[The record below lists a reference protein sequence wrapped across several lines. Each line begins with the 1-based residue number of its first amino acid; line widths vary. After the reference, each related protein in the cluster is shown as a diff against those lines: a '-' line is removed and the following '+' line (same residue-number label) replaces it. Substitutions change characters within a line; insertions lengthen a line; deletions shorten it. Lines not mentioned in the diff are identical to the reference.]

1 MEDFTIK
8 LKYTKLQIVLEII
21 GLLIL
26 IGTIAFVCIR
36 WNQLPPQIPEHYNA
50 MGKIDRWG
58 SKSEIVIM
66 PIIGVFIY
74 VLITVISFFPEIWN
88 LPVQVTDENKET
100 VHSRARSLLILTKVE
115 MLGIFFYIIFYMA
128 ITQPLPM
135 AFLPVSLIILFCTI
149 IFFIL
154 RIRRAGIRKKQTL
167 N

>member
-1 MEDFTIK
+1 MEDLIIK
-8 LKYTKLQIVLEII
+8 LKYTKFQIVLEII

-26 IGTIAFVCIR
+26 IGIIAFVCIQWDR
-36 WNQLPPQIPEHYNA
+36 LPPQIPGHYNA

-66 PIIGVFIY
+66 PIIGAFIY
-74 VLITVISFFPEIWN
+74 ALITMIYFFPETWN

-100 VHSRARSLLILTKVE
+100 VHSRARSLLIFTKVE
-115 MLGIFFYIIFYMA
+115 MLGIFFYITYYMA
-128 ITQPLPM
+128 TTQPLPI

-149 IFFIL
+149 TFFIL